1 MGGVSKRLS
10 MNTINKLLACFGVK
24 LVSVKDYQETVAK
37 EAWLEREADL
47 MRRLH
52 NQRCLTNYYRKKSN
66 KLSGYD
72 NAIEEAS

>member
-1 MGGVSKRLS
+1 
-10 MNTINKLLACFGVK
+10 MNTINKLLVRFGVK
-24 LVSVKDYQETVAK
+24 LVSAKDYQETVAK

-66 KLSGYD
+66 KLSGYAD
-72 NAIEEAS
+72 NAVEEAS

>member
-1 MGGVSKRLS
+1 

-24 LVSVKDYQETVAK
+24 LVSAKDCQETVAK

-66 KLSGYD
+66 KLSGYVD
-72 NAIEEAS
+72 NSIEEAS

>member
-1 MGGVSKRLS
+1 
-10 MNTINKLLACFGVK
+10 MNTINKLLVRFGVR

-37 EAWLEREADL
+37 EAWLEREAEL
-47 MRRLH
+47 MRKLH

-66 KLSGYD
+66 KLSGYVD

>member
-1 MGGVSKRLS
+1 
-10 MNTINKLLACFGVK
+10 MNTINKLLACFGVR
-24 LVSVKDYQETVAK
+24 LVSAKDYQETVAK

-72 NAIEEAS
+72 NAVEEAS